1 MELPTRS
8 LVLRVC
14 QFRHDR
20 INEDYYN
27 ATKFFC
33 QLIFINVYK
42 LFQKNLFFLFLGAV
56 LMNNS
61 PPPYAQYL

>member
-20 INEDYYN
+20 INELYYN
-27 ATKFFC
+27 GTGSVC
-33 QLIFINVYK
+33 QLILSPLSKKIKK
-42 LFQKNLFFLFLGAV
+42 LFILHFLRVEKDYEAF
-56 LMNNS
+56 
-61 PPPYAQYL
+61 